1 MSAKTVRLTMAQALI
16 KYLTCQY
23 TERDGEENA
32 LFAGCFG
39 VFGHGCVSGIGQALQ
54 QYPQLR
60 YYQTRNE
67 QAMVHASAAYAKT
80 KNRMQTNQRPTRHP
94 KPMQPRTRPRTR
106 LRTQAKTNPSL
117 PSPDSPVHGR

>member
-23 TERDGEENA
+23 TERDGDQIA

-39 VFGHGCVSGIGQALQ
+39 IFGHGCVSGIGQALQ
-54 QYPQLR
+54 QYPQFR

-67 QAMVHASAAYAKT
+67 QAMVHASAAYAKM
-80 KNRMQTNQRPTRHP
+80 KNRMQTFFNI
-94 KPMQPRTRPRTR
+94 
-106 LRTQAKTNPSL
+106 LNFKTCFFRCEKNIQI
-117 PSPDSPVHGR
+117 VYIFFTI